1 VSSYDVHVASFDEL
15 AGRTSYALWRLRESV
30 FVVEQECAYQELD
43 GRDVEPG
50 TRHVWATVN
59 GADAGPDPEADPGAG
74 DEPVGYLRL
83 LDEGHHVRIGRV
95 LVAKGHRG
103 HGLSGTLMETALR
116 LVGDRASVLDAQTP
130 LAGWYSGYGYR
141 RTGPDFLDDGIL
153 HTPMRRPA
161 G

>member
-1 VSSYDVHVASFDEL
+1 MPSYDVHVASFDEL

-43 GRDVEPG
+43 GRDLEPG

-59 GADAGPDPEADPGAG
+59 GAGAG
-74 DEPVGYLRL
+74 DEPVGYLRV
-83 LDEGHHVRIGRV
+83 LDEGDHVRIGRV

-103 HGLSGTLMETALR
+103 HGLSGTLMDTALG

-130 LAGWYSGYGYR
+130 LTGWYSGYGYR
-141 RTGPDFLDDGIL
+141 RTGPDFFDDGIL

>member
-1 VSSYDVHVASFDEL
+1 MPSYDVHVASFDEL

-43 GRDVEPG
+43 GRDLEPG

-59 GADAGPDPEADPGAG
+59 GAGPG
-74 DEPVGYLRL
+74 DEPVGYLRV
-83 LDEGHHVRIGRV
+83 LDEGDHVRIGRV

-103 HGLSGTLMETALR
+103 HGLSGTLMDTALG